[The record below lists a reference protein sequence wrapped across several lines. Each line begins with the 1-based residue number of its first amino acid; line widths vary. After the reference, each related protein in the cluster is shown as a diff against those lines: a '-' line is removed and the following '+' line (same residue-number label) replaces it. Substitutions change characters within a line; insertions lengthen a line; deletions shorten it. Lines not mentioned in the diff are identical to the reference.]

1 MSRSENSLLA
11 EGAAPSRLVAPEL
24 VQRDRDSLRLR
35 GGRCGECG
43 ALSFPKAQVC
53 TECLS
58 LDIQDAILSN
68 EGVLYSYSRVHLA
81 PKGWDL
87 PYVLGYVD
95 LPEGVRVLAH
105 IDDKK
110 SAPVVGA
117 RVRMREGRVGV
128 SEDGVVQTTYV
139 FSPIEGDRS

>member
-1 MSRSENSLLA
+1 VSRSENSLLA

-58 LDIQDAILSN
+58 LDIQDTALSG

-105 IDDKK
+105 IDDKT
-110 SAPVVGA
+110 SAPMVGV
-117 RVRMREGRVGV
+117 RVRIGEGRVGIGD
-128 SEDGVVQTTYV
+128 DGVIQTTYV
-139 FSPIEGDRS
+139 FSPIEGSRT

>member
-1 MSRSENSLLA
+1 VSGSEMSPLV
-11 EGAAPSRLVAPEL
+11 EGAAETRLVAPEL
-24 VQRDRDSLRLR
+24 VQREAEGLRLR
-35 GGRCGECG
+35 GGRCAECG

-58 LDIQDAILSN
+58 LDVQDAALSN

-95 LPEGVRVLAH
+95 LPEGVRVLSH

-110 SAPVVGA
+110 IAPVVGA
-117 RVRMREGRVGV
+117 RVRLGERRVGV
-128 SEDGVVQTTYV
+128 AEDGVVQTTYV
-139 FSPIEGDRS
+139 FSPIEGERS